1 MQKIINAL
9 EASKGSNFLT
19 TPALRMAELPI
30 CLDQQGSGNHEYFT
44 HRLQIFAQQGPII
57 LTSTLSLE

>member
-30 CLDQQGSGNHEYFT
+30 CLDQVPSHNSNH
-44 HRLQIFAQQGPII
+44 R
-57 LTSTLSLE
+57 STNQSSYRENGVL